1 VIRHVVMWKL
11 KNPADAPEFKRLLD
25 SCAAVVPGILRFEV
39 AMATPWLEANADVI
53 LVSDFADE
61 AALAAYQSHPHHK
74 AVGQT
79 LGAMRETRSVLDWR
93 VE

>member
-1 VIRHVVMWKL
+1 MIRHVVMWKL
-11 KNPADAPEFKRLLD
+11 KRAEDAPEFKRLLD
-25 SCAAVVPGILRFEV
+25 SCATVVPGILRFEV
-39 AMATPWLEANADVI
+39 AMATPGLEANADVI